1 MKKENLLKII
11 SLNERVEEEAAT
23 SSDILHFFVVYGNH
37 IYLSILQPV
46 HVSFEDICESQE
58 VVIIVRPSPSLKQ
71 ALNCMFVPQAGLSE
85 DILARLIDVSSRT
98 TSRSTTVSESV
109 MSALSSIRPGDEMIH
124 EEEKPPALAILDG
137 NVDTRS
143 ESRQGSHRSSVTPD
157 DQNDTARANSRQS
170 VNSVDF
176 NGSRQQG
183 SRSRGELNSRSSTR
197 DSNRD
202 KEHGNRPKS
211 RN

>member
-1 MKKENLLKII
+1 MLKII